1 MALLT
6 KLLCFSDPQ
15 GFRAQG
21 HGGVMERAG
30 RRLHNSSRHLRF
42 LHVFPPPQLPP
53 PKTREVFLSGCSLE
67 QV

>member
-42 LHVFPPPQLPP
+42 LHVFPPPAASSKDPGGFPEWLLP
-53 PKTREVFLSGCSLE
+53 
-67 QV
+67 